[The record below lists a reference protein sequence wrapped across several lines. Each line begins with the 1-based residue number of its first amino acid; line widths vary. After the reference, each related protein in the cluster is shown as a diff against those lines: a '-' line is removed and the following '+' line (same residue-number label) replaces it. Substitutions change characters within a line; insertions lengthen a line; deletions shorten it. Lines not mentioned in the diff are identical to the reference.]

1 LLNTENP
8 GSRFTYSAI
17 RGAKAMLNGE
27 STDLGGFRIHSAD
40 EFTIELEEP
49 MSFFPALISYH
60 AAAIVPEGSSN
71 FGNSWQDGSVG
82 TGPFRVVKFEPG
94 VRLELERNKT
104 YWRQG
109 YPKCEG
115 ITFTF
120 GISATDILSQ
130 FRAGRLSLA
139 SDLLPA
145 DAEALRREA
154 EFAAGYHEIPRL
166 TTYYLAFN
174 VHKGPLK
181 DKHLRQTL
189 AASIDV
195 DTIVRQTL
203 GRIAVPAQGLIP
215 PGLLG
220 HDSSF
225 TTRTKDATAIG
236 KKHDEE
242 IELTAVVNP
251 VFLGEYAA
259 FTREVAR
266 SAREQNV
273 TVKIINKTMEQ
284 WLEAVSEGSVD
295 AVLGRWVGDYPDAD
309 TFASILASKEG
320 LLGPVCGLPEVD
332 RLIARGRSETSPAV
346 RHAVYRQI
354 EDIIVRD
361 RPLLPLF
368 HEQAYRFARP
378 EVEGMSLTYD
388 SLILD
393 YANLSVKG

>member
-1 LLNTENP
+1 V
-8 GSRFTYSAI
+8 TYHFGVA
-17 RGAKAMLNGE
+17 
-27 STDLGGFRIHSAD
+27 
-40 EFTIELEEP
+40 
-49 MSFFPALISYH
+49 PA
-60 AAAIVPEGSSN
+60 
-71 FGNSWQDGSVG
+71 
-82 TGPFRVVKFEPG
+82 
-94 VRLELERNKT
+94 
-104 YWRQG
+104 
-109 YPKCEG
+109 
-115 ITFTF
+115 
-120 GISATDILSQ
+120 DILSQ
-130 FRAGRLSLA
+130 FRAGRLSIA
-139 SDLLPA
+139 SELLPA
-145 DAEALRREA
+145 DAEALRREP

-174 VHKGPLK
+174 IHKGPLK
-181 DKHLRQTL
+181 DKRLRQML

-195 DTIVRQTL
+195 ANIIRQTL

-225 TTRTKDATAIG
+225 TPRTAEVTSAASRKQD
-236 KKHDEE
+236 DE

-251 VFLGEYAA
+251 VFFGEYAA
-259 FTREVAR
+259 FTREIAR
-266 SAREQNV
+266 SVREQNV
-273 TVKIINKTMEQ
+273 TVKIINRTMEE
-284 WLEAVSEGSVD
+284 WLDAVSEGSVD
-295 AVLGRWVGDYPDAD
+295 VVLGRWVADYPDAD
-309 TFASILASKEG
+309 TFASILVSKEG